1 MSEQNPTPS
10 SPVRSPRSPLKKKR
24 TFQSRKASATRY
36 RILEAAIDC
45 LVEDGYASTSI
56 TTIAARAKVSRGAM
70 QFHFPTKR
78 SAMEAVIGHLLQRR
92 TDIYRADLARL
103 QPSDD
108 LIQFALRAYWK
119 QVIRPEFIALQ
130 EMTLASRT
138 DEALA
143 RLLTRAVGEFISES
157 RAPLLERV
165 PKWREKSELYNLAAD
180 FAQYVIDGMAWGY
193 WVGQLDESKV
203 DRLLAVTRDQVLQI
217 METPGAVKRPGTTY
231 TAADLDSSTAKP
243 DGRLTSAKKARPP
256 KINGRTAHQD
266 NVIAHPRRGAR

>member
-1 MSEQNPTPS
+1 M
-10 SPVRSPRSPLKKKR
+10 
-24 TFQSRKASATRY
+24 
-36 RILEAAIDC
+36 DC
-45 LVEDGYASTSI
+45 LVENGYASTSI

-103 QPSDD
+103 RPSDD
-108 LIQFALRAYWK
+108 LLEFALRAYWK

-138 DEALA
+138 DISLA
-143 RLLTRAVGEFISES
+143 RLLTRAVSEFISES

-165 PKWREKSELYNLAAD
+165 PKWREQSERYNLAAD
-180 FAQYVIDGMAWGY
+180 FAQYVIDGMAGGY
-193 WVGQLDESKV
+193 WVGQLNESAV
-203 DRLLAVTRDQVLQI
+203 DKLLAVTRDEVLRILEMPDVGQ
-217 METPGAVKRPGTTY
+217 RPRKTY

-243 DGRLTSAKKARPP
+243 DGRLTSARKARPP
-256 KINGRTAHQD
+256 SINGRTAHQD
-266 NVIAHPRRGAR
+266 NVVAHPKRGAR